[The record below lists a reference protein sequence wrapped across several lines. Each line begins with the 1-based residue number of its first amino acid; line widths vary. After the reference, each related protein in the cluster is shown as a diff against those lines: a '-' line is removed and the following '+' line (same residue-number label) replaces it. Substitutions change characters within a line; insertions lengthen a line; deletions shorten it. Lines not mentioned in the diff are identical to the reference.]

1 MSFARG
7 TCRVLVVEDD
17 PLSRRALAALLEHLG
32 CSCCTAQSY
41 AEASALLD
49 GQTHVITDL
58 LLTNSTG
65 ADLLKLI
72 RRRGL
77 PHHVAV
83 VTSLDR
89 DHDLVRSVRE
99 LEPEVLLRKPIDV
112 EALLG
117 WLGHSRS

>member
-1 MSFARG
+1 MSYGRG

-32 CSCCTAQSY
+32 CSCCTARSY

-77 PHHVAV
+77 SHHVAV
-83 VTSLDR
+83 VTALDR
-89 DHDLVRSVRE
+89 DHDLVRSVRQ

-117 WLGHSRS
+117 WLDHSRS

>member
-1 MSFARG
+1 MSSDRG

-17 PLSRRALAALLEHLG
+17 PLSRSALAALLEHAG
-32 CSCCTAQSY
+32 CTCCTARSFT
-41 AEASALLD
+41 EASALLD

-58 LLTNSTG
+58 MLTNSTG
-65 ADLLKLI
+65 AELLMLI

-83 VTSLDR
+83 VTSLER

-99 LEPEVLLRKPIDV
+99 FEPEVLLRKPIDV

-117 WLGHSRS
+117 WLDHSRD